1 MDVDVMVEHWRENTM
16 IILLKEWH
24 PDWLITVCTFKTN
37 RPFYSCGLGVHVLV
51 FEWMWGGGW
60 YN

>member
-1 MDVDVMVEHWRENTM
+1 MDMDKMVEHWRENTM

-24 PDWLITVCTFKTN
+24 PDWLTVCTVKTN
-37 RPFYSCGLGVHVLV
+37 RPFYSCGLGVLV
-51 FEWMWGGGW
+51 CEWMWGWGW